1 MRFFRLALLST
12 LISLAFGVPA
22 SAQSTSSLDF
32 VVLDSPATPLT
43 LPVLLTQSKPDF
55 APCGA
60 LPNKPLRVAIILDV
74 DAQGLPQH
82 IDTRSKSS
90 NKCVDKA
97 ALAAVQAYRFT
108 PAQQNGKNA
117 VAHIGL
123 VIDAVAP
130 AAGTTTPPVL
140 LKSVVPQN
148 PINMRLGRFVA
159 RVKFQ
164 VGTDGVPREMQIV
177 PPNPEF
183 DRPATSAVSQYRYW
197 PAMKDGQPVQVE
209 QNVDVSFELERS
221 GRIN

>member
-1 MRFFRLALLST
+1 MRLFRLALLSM
-12 LISLAFGVPA
+12 LISLAVGVPA
-22 SAQSTSSLDF
+22 SAQSASSLAF
-32 VVLDSPATPLT
+32 VVLDSPTTPLMP
-43 LPVLLTQSKPDF
+43 PVLLTQPKPDF

-60 LPNKPLRVAIILDV
+60 LPNKPLRVAITLDV
-74 DAQGLPQH
+74 DTQGQPQH

-108 PAQQNGKNA
+108 PAQQNGKS
-117 VAHIGL
+117 VVTHIGL

-130 AAGTTTPPVL
+130 ASGTTTAPVL
-140 LKSVVPQN
+140 LKTVVPQN
-148 PINMRLGRFVA
+148 PINMRLGRFIV
-159 RVKFQ
+159 RVKLQ
-164 VGTDGVPREMQIV
+164 VGTDGIPRDMEIT
-177 PPNPEF
+177 PPNPEY
-183 DRPATSAVSQYRYW
+183 DRPATYAVSQYRYW